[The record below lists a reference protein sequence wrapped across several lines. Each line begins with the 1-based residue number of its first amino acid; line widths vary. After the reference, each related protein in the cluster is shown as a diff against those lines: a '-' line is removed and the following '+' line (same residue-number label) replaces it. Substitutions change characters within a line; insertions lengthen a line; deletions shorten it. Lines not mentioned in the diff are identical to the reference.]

1 MWKFT
6 SLPLAVFLLTV
17 VGGDQEDFQ
26 SYLPEQTKGTAVTN
40 SRLLEKTITIVRGTE
55 AAPSQ
60 TTHRGIEEEPTAE
73 FPKASVFD
81 TKLKPTNEGMPTA
94 SLATTLQ
101 STGNILSSNVQSSL
115 KSSTA
120 FHSESKVP
128 LKSDYAKIVSSS
140 TPTALVLNDTFEP
153 RVHLSAKAVKAPPWF
168 SVPLA
173 TGSRRNANSVIPT
186 SADTGLLLPI
196 PSASPPRVIDN
207 LTELF
212 NNSDDLRPQE
222 KSIRKLGENEDLPSK
237 MQFIL
242 QADPAIDSM
251 KGNDV
256 TDLCLTCLKDGKA
269 MSSEKFAASSTASLN
284 SSHSFSTGKSK
295 EAKESNIFK
304 NAINYNHTSL
314 PFTHNK
320 TERKTVS
327 FSSHIAAELSSEKH
341 KFTTLPPSRTHPSNI
356 FVTASP
362 KLTSISQYPSSKPS
376 YTGQKPVKHGHKET
390 FNENVSIREPQSNPV
405 PFTQSEEK
413 ASHSL
418 STSLRN
424 QDISTGPVSN
434 APFFAPLSSFNSPL
448 PKGRAHGTASHPTR
462 MNSIEALAAVT
473 PFTLRRPTVSTVKN
487 LKSGFLTGKAGTF
500 ISVSNSQTK
509 PKPTSRA
516 EQSILTLLP
525 KDLTVRLASVTHKQ
539 SPANLQTTASTTA
552 VTRVQTS
559 TFSTRKVRLKVFD
572 FDVSQSALTEPKSM
586 SFNKKQIE
594 TQSKITEGRDFEG
607 NRPDSKLID
616 LHNIHS
622 LTLGD
627 ERESILSVVTEN
639 KDKDTLQSNSSHGR
653 EITKMF
659 LEEDT
664 ILENKREELLRL
676 DDPEIEKRAAEI
688 KQSTYRE
695 AGEMKEFIS
704 KTSREEHVLPRHDKN
719 TQDGEVKDERDAK
732 REGVTKINTQNSTLD
747 AAGKQKQ
754 FLEENGAK
762 AESGED
768 RKFNKDIG
776 KEDVTNVPPEPA
788 TNWKELNGD
797 KERIVEKL
805 SPCPGLIK
813 ESDSSELKGIHLGE
827 NASQIRDLTN
837 KSFSFEVTSNRQLPH
852 PSVRS
857 PDPREEELPKEDI
870 MLPPKETSSQEF
882 EVTLPAT
889 AASKMSG
896 SISVFTPLISPS
908 GRAANAAKL
917 PSLTTRFQRAESHF
931 TVSGSLNASIIQSN
945 TDHKHKLNYPVQ
957 RTEAV
962 SHTAIEQEH
971 AEYATP
977 SIHQQMYDDSSAK
990 TPTVTVLSFKPHISV
1005 GPFQP
1010 HRGQSAPQRSHSSS
1024 SCPNITPGQT
1034 SLSRVSE
1041 QASHPDTLHTPAA
1054 ENKQRLPQART
1065 TSSSTTIPAAG
1076 INGLSPES
1084 VSPMMKPRTLSG
1096 DRLTVTY
1103 GLQKLTGSQQAH
1115 FVPGSNSK
1123 ESSLAA
1129 AGETEAVSPAATS
1142 QRKKKGDVMLMMTS
1156 VVRHSDGV
1164 AGDQRTTVGSKHVA
1178 NDTDEFNSTSLQTK
1192 NETKQSDLSTAGGK
1206 DEANNII
1213 MTAKHHQHFETA
1225 VPYTAMATNR
1235 KFGHDTN
1242 DADTIDR
1249 VGTAMIFQTGNLPE
1263 RPKIQSDEE
1272 PNSLSDIEHRLA
1284 KTNVR
1289 HNSQPLSQQSE
1300 GNNSDQI
1307 TNMNSSTDRAI
1318 HKITFQTFD
1327 QARHIVSQFQT
1338 NANKTA
1344 DFVSLTETPAEFRG
1358 FTSLLV
1364 TSGTLPDS
1372 RKLTQNAAEHRSQP
1386 YARPNPLTQRELP
1399 ITHTSDK
1406 LTPAVSRIKTMEAHS
1421 VQEQPEEEILAR
1433 AAEQGQH
1440 ALLSTT
1446 ALSHNINMA
1455 ESGFSESYVQTPAA
1469 SEQMSYLSLKGIKS
1483 VPLPVNIYGEHSQD
1497 RVEKQKNH
1505 TLPKRTSIS
1514 QAFLGHVTDFVPL
1527 AEIPPTEFVNTTSCS
1542 SSGCT
1547 KSGETTEAVVI
1558 DPTKEM
1564 FETRF
1569 PEKNNFLAQNAN
1581 KTKSGS
1587 NWSFHRSLPEKS
1599 APQAVE
1605 LKVLHFSVTSK
1616 WEQDYTS
1623 DDTASTKAKSTSD
1636 ETVHLERK
1644 DAPQWT
1650 RFVTTTTQ
1658 RRFQNTFGVVATE
1671 GTLSESG
1678 AAAVETTIKSTEK
1691 TLPVEGN
1698 TKTQLDR
1705 RVGRARMLAEQNVSR
1720 SPRAHAKDETASPES
1735 GSRLLVSEPQTK
1747 SELPRLNQR
1756 RRTSPHQYV
1765 SGVTEISDDICGSG
1779 NYTAEMRLK
1788 MGRSVEPGDVVPA
1801 RGNLRAII
1809 NLKTNNSQINLGVT
1823 ACCLSPTR
1831 QPDFNDSTRCLFF
1844 RPGAEPPG
1852 ITLLPSALSTSAS
1865 FTISLFQMINYSVV
1879 YLHCDLS
1886 VCLRNHSDCERQCAS
1901 EGADTVAANLR
1912 NRISFGPV
1920 LKQAKNSTFPT
1931 EIDPSQLDLVLVFVS
1946 LVVGVSLVS
1955 LLLLLVWLAYHRRA
1969 IWLLRSAAP
1978 SPACCGCLRPGGDL
1992 ISP

>member
-6 SLPLAVFLLTV
+6 SLPLVFLV
-17 VGGDQEDFQ
+17 IVAGEQEDFQ

-40 SRLLEKTITIVRGTE
+40 YRLLEKTITIVRGTE

-60 TTHRGIEEEPTAE
+60 TTHRGTEEEPTAE
-73 FPKASVFD
+73 FPKANVFD
-81 TKLKPTNEGMPTA
+81 TKLKPPNEGMPTA

-101 STGNILSSNVQSSL
+101 SMGNILSSNVHSSL

-128 LKSDYAKIVSSS
+128 LNSDYAKIVSSS
-140 TPTALVLNDTFEP
+140 TRAALVLNDTFEP
-153 RVHLSAKAVKAPPWF
+153 HVHLSAKAVKAPPWF
-168 SVPLA
+168 FVPRA

-212 NNSDDLRPQE
+212 NNSDDLQPQE
-222 KSIRKLGENEDLPSK
+222 KSIRKLGENEDLSST

-242 QADPAIDSM
+242 QADPTKDSM
-251 KGNDV
+251 KGIYV

-269 MSSEKFAASSTASLN
+269 MSSEKFAASPTASLN
-284 SSHSFSTGKSK
+284 SFHSFSAGKSK

-320 TERKTVS
+320 TERKTVYIS
-327 FSSHIAAELSSEKH
+327 FHIAAELSSEKH
-341 KFTTLPPSRTHPSNI
+341 KFTTLPSSRTYFSKT

-376 YTGQKPVKHGHKET
+376 YTSEKPVKHGHQEA
-390 FNENVSIREPQSNPV
+390 FNKNVSIREPQSNPM

-434 APFFAPLSSFNSPL
+434 APFIAPLSSFNSPL

-509 PKPTSRA
+509 LKPTSQA
-516 EQSILTLLP
+516 KQSILTLLP
-525 KDLTVRLASVTHKQ
+525 KDLTVRLISVTHKQ

-559 TFSTRKVRLKVFD
+559 TFPTRKVRLKVFD
-572 FDVSQSALTEPKSM
+572 FDISQSALTGPKSM
-586 SFNKKQIE
+586 FFNKKQKE
-594 TQSKITEGRDFEG
+594 TQSKITEGRDSEG
-607 NRPDSKLID
+607 NKPDSKLID

-622 LTLGD
+622 LTLRD
-627 ERESILSVVTEN
+627 EQENILTVVTEN

-653 EITKMF
+653 ENTKIF
-659 LEEDT
+659 LTEDE
-664 ILENKREELLRL
+664 ILENKREKLLKL

-688 KQSTYRE
+688 KQSTHRE

-704 KTSREEHVLPRHDKN
+704 KTSREEHVLLRHDKN
-719 TQDGEVKDERDAK
+719 TQHGEVKDERGAK

-747 AAGKQKQ
+747 AAGKQRQ
-754 FLEENGAK
+754 VLEENGAK
-762 AESGED
+762 AGSGED

-805 SPCPGLIK
+805 SPCRGLIK
-813 ESDSSELKGIHLGE
+813 ELDGSEHKGIHLGE

-857 PDPREEELPKEDI
+857 PDLREEELPKEDI
-870 MLPPKETSSQEF
+870 MLPPEETSSQEF

-896 SISVFTPLISPS
+896 SISVFTPLISLS
-908 GRAANAAKL
+908 RRAANAAKL

-957 RTEAV
+957 RAEAV
-962 SHTAIEQEH
+962 LHTANEQGH
-971 AEYATP
+971 AEYAAP

-990 TPTVTVLSFKPHISV
+990 TPTVAVLSFKPRISV

-1010 HRGQSAPQRSHSSS
+1010 HRGQSATQRSHSSS

-1034 SLSRVSE
+1034 CLSRVSE
-1041 QASHPDTLHTPAA
+1041 QASHPETLHTPAA

-1065 TSSSTTIPAAG
+1065 TSSSTIPAAG
-1076 INGLSPES
+1076 INGFSPES
-1084 VSPMMKPRTLSG
+1084 VSPMMKLRTLSG
-1096 DRLTVTY
+1096 DRLTVIY
-1103 GLQKLTGSQQAH
+1103 RLQKLTRSQQAH
-1115 FVPGSNSK
+1115 FVPGSNSR

-1129 AGETEAVSPAATS
+1129 AGETSK
-1142 QRKKKGDVMLMMTS
+1142 RKKKDVMLTMTS

-1164 AGDQRTTVGSKHVA
+1164 AGDQRTTVESKHVA

-1213 MTAKHHQHFETA
+1213 MTAKHHQRFELEQA
-1225 VPYTAMATNR
+1225 MPYTAMATNG

-1249 VGTAMIFQTGNLPE
+1249 VGTTTIFQTDNLPE
-1263 RPKIQSDEE
+1263 RPKIQSDDG

-1300 GNNSDQI
+1300 GNNSDLI
-1307 TNMNSSTDRAI
+1307 TNMNSSTDHAI
-1318 HKITFQTFD
+1318 HKITRQTFD
-1327 QARHIVSQFQT
+1327 QARHIVSQFQK

-1344 DFVSLTETPAEFRG
+1344 DFVSLTETPTEFRG
-1358 FTSLLV
+1358 FKSLLA

-1372 RKLTQNAAEHRSQP
+1372 KKLTQNAAEHRSQP
-1386 YARPNPLTQRELP
+1386 YARTNPLTQRELP

-1406 LTPAVSRIKTMEAHS
+1406 LTPAVSRIKTMETHS

-1446 ALSHNINMA
+1446 ALSHVINMA

-1483 VPLPVNIYGEHSQD
+1483 VPLPVNNYGEHSQD
-1497 RVEKQKNH
+1497 WVEKHKNH
-1505 TLPKRTSIS
+1505 TVPKRTSIS
-1514 QAFLGHVTDFVPL
+1514 QAVLGHVTDFVPL

-1547 KSGETTEAVVI
+1547 KSGKTTEAVVI
-1558 DPTKEM
+1558 DPTKET

-1581 KTKSGS
+1581 KTKSRS
-1587 NWSFHRSLPEKS
+1587 NWSFHRSLPGKS

-1605 LKVLHFSVTSK
+1605 LKVLHSSVTSK

-1678 AAAVETTIKSTEK
+1678 AAAVETTIKSSEK
-1691 TLPVEGN
+1691 TLPAEGN

-1705 RVGRARMLAEQNVSR
+1705 RAGRARMLAEQNVSR

-1747 SELPRLNQR
+1747 SELARLNQR

-1801 RGNLRAII
+1801 QGNLRVII

-1831 QPDFNDSTRCLFF
+1831 QLDLNNSTHCLFF
-1844 RPGAEPPG
+1844 RPGAELPG
-1852 ITLLPSALSTSAS
+1852 ITPLPSALSTSAS

-1886 VCLRNHSDCERQCAS
+1886 VCLRNHSDCERQCLQQRSAFSS

-1912 NRISFGPV
+1912 NHISFGPV

-1955 LLLLLVWLAYHRRA
+1955 LVLLLVWLAYHRRA

-1978 SPACCGCLRPGGDL
+1978 SPACCGCLRP
-1992 ISP
+1992 